1 MLLQQFVVVF
11 VVQALLVRPEN
22 AHMQDAL
29 LFPTFVTAIGLWKR
43 EHHNHHRI
51 LFVADADEDSG
62 DDDDTDVGRLLLSP
76 LPVTGKRRYR

>member
-1 MLLQQFVVVF
+1 
-11 VVQALLVRPEN
+11 
-22 AHMQDAL
+22 
-29 LFPTFVTAIGLWKR
+29 
-43 EHHNHHRI
+43 